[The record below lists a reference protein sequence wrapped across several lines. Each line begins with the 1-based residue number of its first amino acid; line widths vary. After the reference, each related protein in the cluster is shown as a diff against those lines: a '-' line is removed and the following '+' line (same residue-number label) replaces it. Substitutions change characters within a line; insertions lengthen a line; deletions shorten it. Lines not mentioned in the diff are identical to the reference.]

1 MYGKYITKNGTKLEA
16 YLWEDFL
23 SGDTVRTTVNLRVY
37 KEEKIYK
44 HIIPLYKD
52 DNGLYFKWDK
62 EVFYLNDFI
71 ADTYEG
77 LLMRLDKGEDVSE
90 DEMIATFLKHSDE
103 VRVMVNLPTFEFAIP
118 SIGLGITGDR
128 TLEVLCVL
136 TENRYKKSQWAYKL
150 EITPMNE
157 DYKRV
162 VPARNYYSC
171 DFVRA
176 VKDGRIKLTMDSAY
190 AEYLEKYNAEQEE
203 KYSGFGGFLRK
214 MKRFKRFH
222 KGERLGV

>member
-1 MYGKYITKNGTKLEA
+1 MYGKYITKNGVTLEV

-23 SGDTVRTTVNLRVY
+23 RGETVRNKVDLRVY
-37 KEEKIYK
+37 KDDGIHK

-52 DNGLYFKWDK
+52 TNGLYFKWHK
-62 EVFYLNDFI
+62 EIFYLNDFV
-71 ADTYEG
+71 ADTYEE
-77 LLMRLDKGEDVSE
+77 LLMRLDIGEDVHE

-136 TENRYKKSQWAYKL
+136 TEDRYKKSQWGDKL

-157 DYKRV
+157 DYKRI
-162 VPARNYYSC
+162 VPARYYYSC

-176 VKDGRIKLTMDSAY
+176 VKDGRIKLTTDSAY

-222 KGERLGV
+222 KGVRLGV